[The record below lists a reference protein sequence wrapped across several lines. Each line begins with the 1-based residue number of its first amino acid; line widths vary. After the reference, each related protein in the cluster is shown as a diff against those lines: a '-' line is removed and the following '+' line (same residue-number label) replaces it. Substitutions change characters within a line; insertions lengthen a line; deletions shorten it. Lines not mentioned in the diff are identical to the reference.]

1 MNAKRRDDLFKGT
14 IFYPE
19 NSVSAFKAAI
29 AENADALECDI
40 HVSSEGTAMVIH
52 GDKIGSYCEITEDSL
67 PGVTGKAG
75 EK

>member
-1 MNAKRRDDLFKGT
+1 M
-14 IFYPE
+14 P
-19 NSVSAFKAAI
+19 SAVMIWSKAQHFTFKAAI

-67 PGVTGKAG
+67 PGVSGKAG